1 MKATQCK
8 VFGRAA
14 EGASANTHT
23 GVSQRFTELKLL
35 TLHVKQTRI
44 SLLAA
49 PHKPP
54 GCAAEGEAGAARSGH
69 QPWADRGKAGLPGT
83 EPPRT

>member
-35 TLHVKQTRI
+35 TLHVKHTRI

-69 QPWADRGKAGLPGT
+69 QPWGRQREGRPPGHGAA
-83 EPPRT
+83 